1 MSAHR
6 GKETSRG
13 KAATSEIDLG
23 CVKTRLSRGRSE
35 LFSQLPTVSSIY
47 QCDWFRNDEIEMEIY
62 AQVQR
67 LSFHTGWTRKRH
79 AVSRDD
85 ICRVQERFSV
95 IELCLLKLGCWPVL
109 GPSGLF

>member
-1 MSAHR
+1 
-6 GKETSRG
+6 
-13 KAATSEIDLG
+13 L
-23 CVKTRLSRGRSE
+23 
-35 LFSQLPTVSSIY
+35 
-47 QCDWFRNDEIEMEIY
+47 
-62 AQVQR
+62 
-67 LSFHTGWTRKRH
+67 TRKRH